1 MAKTKSK
8 KPSESEIARHAL
20 LRVMRDWSED
30 AYQAGWQDGL
40 EVTVWRMVQMWKDG
54 DPKVSAIDAAMFDY
68 LSAKAKGWWMWDEDA
83 NHGTGRPVFVP
94 MPMWK
99 KIYKE
104 LMDYA
109 AKAKESADDTAA

>member
-83 NHGTGRPVFVP
+83 NHGTGRPAFVP
-94 MPMWK
+94 MPMWN

-109 AKAKESADDTAA
+109 AKAKESADDTTA